1 MTDNNNNNNNNQGQ
15 TIIKKTKIEE
25 RHATWLELFY
35 DLVFVVTIS
44 QLSHYLFHEIS
55 LSNFFQFLFL
65 FIPVWWAWIG
75 TAFFATRFYSDD
87 IVHRL
92 LLLLQMGG
100 AGAMAVNIS
109 GAFSNT
115 FSGFALSYA
124 FMRLILVIEYVRVF
138 RNTTR
143 IRSELVHH
151 PLIKRYIIGFSIAA
165 TIWLISAFV
174 PISEV
179 RFMLWIIGLIIDF
192 ATPITAGKL
201 HSQFAPDISHLPERM
216 GLFTLI
222 VLGESIVGIVA
233 GMSEQNWEIYT
244 VTVASLGLCIFF
256 SLWWLYFDSS
266 GKLPIHILK
275 EKGNIARYYVWLY
288 IHFPLVVAIT
298 AVGVGIRRLVS
309 SDQHSGL
316 ANSDLWLICGS
327 IAISLISQAIL
338 HIISLEN
345 DYKNGSNYRKNFA
358 IYRMV
363 SAIAIISIP
372 FILDQYS
379 NIPVIISSILA
390 GICIIQIV
398 LDLKLH
404 KEHRIFK

>member
-1 MTDNNNNNNNNQGQ
+1 MDNNQDKNNQN
-15 TIIKKTKIEE
+15 KEE

-55 LSNFFQFLFL
+55 LSNFSEFLFL
-65 FIPVWWAWIG
+65 FIPVWWSWIG

-87 IVHRL
+87 LLHRL

-124 FMRLILVIEYVRVF
+124 FIRLILVIEYVRVF
-138 RNTTR
+138 RNTTS

-165 TIWLISAFV
+165 IIWLISAFV
-174 PISEV
+174 SITEV
-179 RFMLWIIGLIIDF
+179 RFMLWIIGLIVDF

-201 HSQFAPDISHLPERM
+201 HSQFSPDVSHLPERM

-222 VLGESIVGIVA
+222 VLGESIVGIVT
-233 GMSEQNWEIYT
+233 GMTEQKWDIYL
-244 VTVASLGLCIFF
+244 VTVASLGLCISF

-266 GKLPIHILK
+266 GRLPIRILQ
-275 EKGNIARYYVWLY
+275 EKGNIAIYYIWLY

-309 SDQHSGL
+309 SDQYSAL
-316 ANSDLWLICGS
+316 FNSDLWLICGS
-327 IAISLISQAIL
+327 VAISLISQGIL
-338 HIISLEN
+338 HIISLETDSKVSFN
-345 DYKNGSNYRKNFA
+345 HRKKFV
-358 IYRMV
+358 IYRIL
-363 SAIAIISIP
+363 SAASVISIP
-372 FILDQYS
+372 IVLGNYYDS
-379 NIPVIISSILA
+379 TPIIIASIVT
-390 GICIIQIV
+390 GICAFQV
-398 LDLKLH
+398 AVDLKLRN
-404 KEHRIFK
+404 KHRTFKL